1 MILTGCSKGPQPLN
15 FGTDQ
20 CEHCRM
26 TISDKKFGAEI
37 VNDKGKAFKFD
48 AAECMIKYLTSENT
62 DENNY
67 MLLVIDYNQPETLID
82 AKSAAYIVSP
92 LIKSPMGED
101 LAAFKSKKDAE
112 EELNKIK
119 NGNIYTWDE
128 IKNKLK

>member
-1 MILTGCSKGPQPLN
+1 
-15 FGTDQ
+15 
-20 CEHCRM
+20 M

-37 VNDKGKAFKFD
+37 VNDKGKAYKFD
-48 AAECMIKYLTSENT
+48 AAECMIKYLNSETT